1 MSVSWF
7 LSILWPME
15 RPSRPRITVL
25 GVGNIL
31 FCDEGLG
38 IRAIEH
44 LERKY
49 HFPDNVELVD
59 GGVLGIHLL
68 GTITK
73 ADHLIV
79 IDAIKNGAPPGTFH
93 RLEGD
98 QIPKRILAKNS
109 LHEVDLLE
117 ALSLCPAFDKVPETV
132 ILGIEPYDIESLSLE
147 LSPVVRGKL
156 DDLIDRVVEELRSL
170 GAKPKPKTQEEQRS
184 YVPCNPS

>member
-1 MSVSWF
+1 
-7 LSILWPME
+7 ME
-15 RPSRPRITVL
+15 TPSGPRITVL
-25 GVGNIL
+25 GVGNLL

-68 GTITK
+68 GTITR

-98 QIPKRILAKNS
+98 EIPKRILAKNS
-109 LHEVDLLE
+109 LHEIDLLE
-117 ALSLCPAFDKVPETV
+117 ALALCTAFDKTPETT
-132 ILGIEPYDIESLSLE
+132 IIGIEPYDIESLSLE
-147 LSPVVRGKL
+147 LSPVVQAKL
-156 DDLIDRVVEELRSL
+156 ADLTNRVAEELRAL
-170 GAKPKPKTQEEQRS
+170 GAEPKPKTQEEQRS
-184 YVPCNPS
+184 YVPCNPCQDS